1 MRKETI
7 LQFGEGGFLRGF
19 FDWMLEKMHRA
30 GVYDGQAVVV
40 QPIREGKCRVLSEH
54 GCRYTHIMRGS
65 EGTEKTEISSIS
77 RAFSPYEDYDAYLKL
92 SENPALRFIVSNTT
106 EAGISYV
113 AGDTL
118 SDRPP
123 KSFPA
128 KVTALLWRRYQAGLP
143 GFVFL
148 PCELIDR
155 NGDQLKKIVLQYAA
169 EWSLPEAFRSWIE
182 QENTFCCTLVDRIV
196 TGCPREEF
204 PEPELEGGLL
214 NTSEYYHLWVIEG
227 AENLF
232 CELPLDRAGLNVI
245 LAKNLDAYR
254 TRKVRIL
261 NGAHTVLVSYAY
273 QKGFQTVGECLADPE
288 ISAFLRRCIFD
299 EIIPTLELPKQEL
312 EEYAQEVLVRFQ
324 NPYIRHQLSAIAL
337 NSVSKFRVR
346 VLPSILEYHK
356 RFGRLPEGLTTALH
370 GLVKLYQTDLAN
382 DLPEVTAALSGHS
395 EQEIFQNKNLW
406 GCNLCKELGL

>member
-254 TRKVRIL
+254 TRKIRIL
-261 NGAHTVLVSYAY
+261 NGAHTVLAAMKCS
-273 QKGFQTVGECLADPE
+273 EH
-288 ISAFLRRCIFD
+288 RIFWS
-299 EIIPTLELPKQEL
+299 T
-312 EEYAQEVLVRFQ
+312 
-324 NPYIRHQLSAIAL
+324 S
-337 NSVSKFRVR
+337 
-346 VLPSILEYHK
+346 
-356 RFGRLPEGLTTALH
+356 
-370 GLVKLYQTDLAN
+370 
-382 DLPEVTAALSGHS
+382 
-395 EQEIFQNKNLW
+395 
-406 GCNLCKELGL
+406 